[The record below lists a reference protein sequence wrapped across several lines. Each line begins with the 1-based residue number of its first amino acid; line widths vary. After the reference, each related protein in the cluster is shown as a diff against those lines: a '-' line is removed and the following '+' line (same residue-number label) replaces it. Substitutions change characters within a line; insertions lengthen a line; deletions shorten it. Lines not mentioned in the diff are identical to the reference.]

1 MSDTAIELSD
11 ISGLKKLGLK
21 GPGVAAWLASHG
33 IDLPADIFGATRTS
47 DGGWTVRLGTAEFM
61 LEGGTNSDQIPHL
74 EATLESLPPG
84 VYRVPHEEATF
95 QLAGSGAGLVFAQ
108 TCGIDFRK
116 AVPGLVIYSRVAGVS
131 CGILP
136 TADEHG
142 LSYRIWLDPS
152 YADYLWETLA
162 GIVRELGGH
171 CTPSP
176 ARDSA
181 LAH

>member
-21 GPGVAAWLASHG
+21 GPGVAAWLASRR
-33 IDLPADIFGATRTS
+33 IDLPADIFRATRTS

-61 LEGGTNSDQIPHL
+61 LEASSSDDQMSHL
-74 EATLESLPPG
+74 EASLESLPLG

-95 QLAGSGAGLVFAQ
+95 LLAGGRTGLVFAQ

-162 GIVRELGGH
+162 GVVRELDGH

-176 ARDSA
+176 ARDTA